1 MALENS
7 RIKNLRPLNTSSL
20 NTDRTVFQFN
30 NWSTLVASIRTS
42 TYTFDIHFITMV
54 RKNVKEKYLEIVR
67 TCPLGGFSG
76 GSRGSTRRP
85 QRQGNNKPTTF
96 ILCLSCY
103 FDTTIWLT
111 KWKQKPFLFVWNEV
125 VQQGN
130 KPLSTLIKM
139 QSSREFVEKNYY

>member
-1 MALENS
+1 
-7 RIKNLRPLNTSSL
+7 
-20 NTDRTVFQFN
+20 
-30 NWSTLVASIRTS
+30 
-42 TYTFDIHFITMV
+42 MV

-139 QSSREFVEKNYY
+139 QSSGEFVEKNPTTNAGTRRERKKSFWAFSLN